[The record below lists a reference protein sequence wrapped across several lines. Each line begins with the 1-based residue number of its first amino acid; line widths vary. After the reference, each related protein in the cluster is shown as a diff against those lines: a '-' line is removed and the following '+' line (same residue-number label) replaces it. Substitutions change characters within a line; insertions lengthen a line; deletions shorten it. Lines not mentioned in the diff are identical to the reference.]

1 MGMRHFLLMIAVV
14 AFSLCLP
21 LGGADKKLLN
31 KKETAKI
38 IEAAIRKE
46 LNKPKGE
53 LTKADL
59 EKVTR
64 LDLSF
69 TKITDA
75 SLNELAKLNNLAE
88 LGLAGTQ
95 ITDTGFKKLTKIKK
109 LTHLDLGHTQIMD
122 AGFKKKKLTKL
133 KKLSWLGLKDTKVT
147 KAGVAELKKALPKCK
162 IIHNATK

>member
-1 MGMRHFLLMIAVV
+1 MGMRHFLLMISVV

-95 ITDTGFKKLTKIKK
+95 ITDTGFKK
-109 LTHLDLGHTQIMD
+109 
-122 AGFKKKKLTKL
+122 KKLTKL

-147 KAGVAELKKALPKCK
+147 KADVAELKKALPKCK
-162 IIHNATK
+162 IIHNAPK

>member
-1 MGMRHFLLMIAVV
+1 MGMRHFLLMISVV

-75 SLNELAKLNNLAE
+75 SLKELARRSKTA
-88 LGLAGTQ
+88 
-95 ITDTGFKKLTKIKK
+95 
-109 LTHLDLGHTQIMD
+109 
-122 AGFKKKKLTKL
+122 
-133 KKLSWLGLKDTKVT
+133 
-147 KAGVAELKKALPKCK
+147 
-162 IIHNATK
+162 

>member
-1 MGMRHFLLMIAVV
+1 MLGMRHFLLMIAVV

-38 IEAAIRKE
+38 IETAIRKE

-59 EKVTR
+59 GKVTR

-95 ITDTGFKKLTKIKK
+95 ITDTGLKEV
-109 LTHLDLGHTQIMD
+109 
-122 AGFKKKKLTKL
+122 AKL
-133 KKLSWLGLKDTKVT
+133 KQLKMLNLGSTTSVT
-147 KAGVAELKKALPKCK
+147 EASVVQLQKALPNCRISHTAKK
-162 IIHNATK
+162 